1 MNKEIMIVTFGCS
14 NSIHLFEK
22 NGGRRPFFPYQIHKT
37 IDDAITHL
45 GIQDAKII
53 KYYKWSDTQ
62 VA

>member
-1 MNKEIMIVTFGCS
+1 MNEEIMIVTFGCS

-53 KYYKWSDTQ
+53 RY
-62 VA
+62 